1 MVCVNACV
9 CVCESLCCTP
19 GTSTTLWNQLY
30 LRKKKEK
37 IRWLWSCME
46 MQGNTS
52 TCSHSG
58 TEKQL
63 QTQRY
68 TGALT
73 ESHTPLHKCTWV
85 SDMHPFLSHV
95 LGYTTLGCGVS
106 CCASAGIRLCG
117 GHINHRAIAEAGQLL
132 YPFRMRILDELLVW
146 EPVGLKEG
154 WRPGPGPRHRR
165 PCSPHPAVNHIHG
178 QSC

>member
-1 MVCVNACV
+1 MCLCL
-9 CVCESLCCTP
+9 CESLCCTP
-19 GTSTTLWNQLY
+19 ETSTTLWINY
-30 LRKKKEK
+30 TSEKKKEK
-37 IRWLWSCME
+37 ICWLWPCME

-52 TCSHSG
+52 TYSHSG

-68 TGALT
+68 TGAHT
-73 ESHTPLHKCTWV
+73 ERHIPLHKFTWV

-117 GHINHRAIAEAGQLL
+117 GHISHRAIAEAGQLL
-132 YPFRMRILDELLVW
+132 YPFRMWILDELLVW
-146 EPVGLKEG
+146 ELVGPKEG
-154 WRPGPGPRHRR
+154 WRPGPEPRHGP
-165 PCSPHPAVNHIHG
+165 PCSPHPAVSHIRV
-178 QSC
+178 QYW